1 MLVAGASTTASNADA
16 SMGNRYTFQVSFH
29 GMSAIKLD
37 QIVVSVKEIQTCRL
51 GFFYDYL

>member
-29 GMSAIKLD
+29 GMSAVKLD

-51 GFFYDYL
+51 SFFYDYL